1 MQLLDGNVQR
11 FRGRLVFK
19 AHRLCAS
26 LNSRLGSNT
35 EEAKRP
41 DRGQLGHPN
50 RYVPDMYRG
59 TLLMRKYSLNLPS
72 FFTENSLEGRLLGS
86 HD

>member
-1 MQLLDGNVQR
+1 MQLLHGNVQR

-35 EEAKRP
+35 EEEKRP
-41 DRGQLGHPN
+41 DRGQLGHLST
-50 RYVPDMYRG
+50 YVPDMYRG
-59 TLLMRKYSLNLPS
+59 TLLMKKYSPDLPL